1 MEKILEQIKQE
12 AILNNVPIIQDDGLK
27 ILISFINEIKA
38 EKILEIGTAVG
49 YSALCFST
57 IPSVKR
63 IDTFER
69 NDAMYKKALE
79 NIKKCQK
86 EDTINSWFGDALE
99 IDLKMLSSDY
109 DLLFIDAAKA
119 QSQKFFER
127 FLPFVKPNGLIIVDN
142 MLFHG
147 IKKTDPG
154 ISRNVR
160 QLVTKIERFTNW
172 IKNNEMFDVTFYD
185 GGDGLAVIKR
195 KC

>member
-1 MEKILEQIKQE
+1 MNKLLEQIKQE
-12 AILNNVPIIQDDGLK
+12 AIRNNVPIIQDDGLNIILDFIEKYQVNK
-27 ILISFINEIKA
+27 II
-38 EKILEIGTAVG
+38 EIGTAVG
-49 YSALCFST
+49 YSALCFSEKKT
-57 IPSVKR
+57 ITR

-69 NDAMYKKALE
+69 NEEMFKKAQD
-79 NIKKCQK
+79 NIMLCGKQ
-86 EDTINSWFGDALE
+86 DIIFQHYGDALE
-99 IDLKMLSSDY
+99 CDISNLSDNY

-127 FLPFVKPNGLIIVDN
+127 FLPFVKQNGLIIVDN

-172 IKNNEMFDVTFYD
+172 LK
-185 GGDGLAVIKR
+185 A
-195 KC
+195 

>member
-1 MEKILEQIKQE
+1 
-12 AILNNVPIIQDDGLK
+12 
-27 ILISFINEIKA
+27 
-38 EKILEIGTAVG
+38 
-49 YSALCFST
+49 
-57 IPSVKR
+57 
-63 IDTFER
+63 
-69 NDAMYKKALE
+69 MYNQAKE
-79 NIKKCQK
+79 NIKAANK
-86 EDTINSWFGDALE
+86 ENVIIQHFGDALE
-99 IDLKMLSSDY
+99 CDISDLSNDY

-127 FLPFVKPNGLIIVDN
+127 FLPFVKQDGVIIVDN

-172 IKNNEMFDVTFYD
+172 IKQHELFDVTFYD
-185 GGDGLAVIKR
+185 GGDGLAVITR

>member
-1 MEKILEQIKQE
+1 MEKILEQIKQD

-27 ILISFINEIKA
+27 MLISFINEIKA

-86 EDTINSWFGDALE
+86 EDIVNSWFGDALE

-127 FLPFVKPNGLIIVDN
+127 FLPFVKQNGLIVVDN

>member
-1 MEKILEQIKQE
+1 MEKILEQIKQD

-27 ILISFINEIKA
+27 MLISFINEIKA

-69 NDAMYKKALE
+69 NDVMYKKALE

-86 EDTINSWFGDALE
+86 EDTVYSWFGDALE

>member
-86 EDTINSWFGDALE
+86 EDTVNSWFGDALE

>member
-1 MEKILEQIKQE
+1 MNKLLEQIKLD
-12 AILNNVPIIQDDGLK
+12 ALKNNVPIIQDDGLA
-27 ILISFINEIKA
+27 ILMDYINKYNVNKMI
-38 EKILEIGTAVG
+38 EIGTAVG
-49 YSALCFST
+49 YSALCFSEALS
-57 IPSVKR
+57 IER

-69 NDAMYKKALE
+69 NEDMFRKAQH
-79 NIKKCQK
+79 NIELAGKQ
-86 EDTINSWFGDALE
+86 DVIIQHFGDALE
-99 IDLKMLSSDY
+99 CDISNLLDQY

-127 FLPFVKPNGLIIVDN
+127 FLPFVKQDGLIIVDN

-172 IKNNEMFDVTFYD
+172 LKSNDQFDVTFYD
-185 GGDGLAVIKR
+185 GGDGLAIIKR
-195 KC
+195 K

>member
-1 MEKILEQIKQE
+1 MEKILEQIKQD

-27 ILISFINEIKA
+27 MLISFINEIKA

-86 EDTINSWFGDALE
+86 EDTVNSWFGDALE

-172 IKNNEMFDVTFYD
+172 IRNNEMFDVTFYD

>member
-1 MEKILEQIKQE
+1 MNKLLEKIKQE
-12 AILNNVPIIQDDGLK
+12 ALLNNVPIIQDDGLK
-27 ILISFINEIKA
+27 IMMEFIKKYQVKKMI
-38 EKILEIGTAVG
+38 EIGTAIG
-49 YSALCFST
+49 YSSLCFSEFET
-57 IPSVKR
+57 IER

-69 NDAMYKKALE
+69 NELMYNQAKE
-79 NIKKCQK
+79 NIKAANK
-86 EDTINSWFGDALE
+86 ENVIVQHFGDALE
-99 IDLKMLSSDY
+99 CDISDLSNDY

-127 FLPFVKPNGLIIVDN
+127 FLPFVKQDGVIIVDN

-172 IKNNEMFDVTFYD
+172 IKQHELFDVTFYD
-185 GGDGLAVIKR
+185 GGDGLAVITR

>member
-1 MEKILEQIKQE
+1 MNKLLEQIKQK
-12 AILNNVPIIQDDGLK
+12 ALLNNVPIIQDDGLK
-27 ILISFINEIKA
+27 IIMKYIKMYQV
-38 EKILEIGTAVG
+38 KKMIEIGTAVG
-49 YSALCFST
+49 YSALCFSEVNT
-57 IPSVKR
+57 IER

-69 NDAMYKKALE
+69 NEVMFEQAKE
-79 NIKKCQK
+79 NIKAANK
-86 EDTINSWFGDALE
+86 ENIIVQHFGDALE
-99 IDLKMLSSDY
+99 CDLSNLSNNY

-127 FLPFVKPNGLIIVDN
+127 FLPFVKQNGVIIVDN

-172 IKNNEMFDVTFYD
+172 IKANEQFDVTFYD
-185 GGDGLAVIKR
+185 GGDGLAVITR

>member
-1 MEKILEQIKQE
+1 MEKILEQIKQD

-154 ISRNVR
+154 ISRSVR

>member
-1 MEKILEQIKQE
+1 MNKLLEKIKQE
-12 AILNNVPIIQDDGLK
+12 ALINNVPIIQDDGLK
-27 ILISFINEIKA
+27 IMMEFIKKYQVKKMI
-38 EKILEIGTAVG
+38 EIGTAIG
-49 YSALCFST
+49 YSSLCFSEFET
-57 IPSVKR
+57 IER

-69 NDAMYKKALE
+69 NELMYNQAKE
-79 NIKKCQK
+79 NIKASNK
-86 EDTINSWFGDALE
+86 ENVIIQHFGDALE
-99 IDLKMLSSDY
+99 CDISNLSNDY

-127 FLPFVKPNGLIIVDN
+127 FLPFVKQDGVIIVDN

-172 IKNNEMFDVTFYD
+172 IKQHELFDVTFYD
-185 GGDGLAVIKR
+185 GGDGLAVITR

>member
-1 MEKILEQIKQE
+1 MEKILEQIKQD

-27 ILISFINEIKA
+27 MLVGFINEIKA

-86 EDTINSWFGDALE
+86 EDTVNSWFGDALE

>member
-1 MEKILEQIKQE
+1 MNKLLEQIKQK
-12 AILNNVPIIQDDGLK
+12 ALLNNVPIIQDDGLK
-27 ILISFINEIKA
+27 IIMKYIK
-38 EKILEIGTAVG
+38 KYQVKKMIEIGTAVG
-49 YSALCFST
+49 YSALCFSEVST
-57 IPSVKR
+57 IER

-69 NDAMYKKALE
+69 NEVMFEQAKENVKTANKE
-79 NIKKCQK
+79 NIIVQH
-86 EDTINSWFGDALE
+86 FGDALE
-99 IDLKMLSSDY
+99 CDLSNLSNNY

-127 FLPFVKPNGLIIVDN
+127 FLPFVKQNGVIIVDN

-172 IKNNEMFDVTFYD
+172 IKANEQFDVTFYD
-185 GGDGLAVIKR
+185 GGDGLAVITR

>member
-27 ILISFINEIKA
+27 MLISFINEIKA

-69 NDAMYKKALE
+69 NDEMYKKALE

-86 EDTINSWFGDALE
+86 EDTVNSWFGDALE

-127 FLPFVKPNGLIIVDN
+127 FLPFVKPNGLIVVDN

>member
-1 MEKILEQIKQE
+1 M
-12 AILNNVPIIQDDGLK
+12 
-27 ILISFINEIKA
+27 F
-38 EKILEIGTAVG
+38 
-49 YSALCFST
+49 
-57 IPSVKR
+57 
-63 IDTFER
+63 
-69 NDAMYKKALE
+69 KKAQD
-79 NIKKCQK
+79 NIMLCGKQ
-86 EDTINSWFGDALE
+86 DIIVQHYGDALE
-99 IDLKMLSSDY
+99 CDISNLSDNY

-127 FLPFVKPNGLIIVDN
+127 FLPFVKQNGLIIVDN

>member
-1 MEKILEQIKQE
+1 MNKSLEQIKQK
-12 AILNNVPIIQDDGLK
+12 ALLNNVPIIQDDGLK
-27 ILISFINEIKA
+27 IIMKYIK
-38 EKILEIGTAVG
+38 KYQVKKMIEIGTAVG
-49 YSALCFST
+49 YSALCFSEVST
-57 IPSVKR
+57 IER

-69 NDAMYKKALE
+69 NEVMFEQAKE
-79 NIKKCQK
+79 NIKAANK
-86 EDTINSWFGDALE
+86 ENIIVQHFGDALE
-99 IDLKMLSSDY
+99 CDLSNLSNNY

-127 FLPFVKPNGLIIVDN
+127 FLPFVKQNGVIIVDN

-172 IKNNEMFDVTFYD
+172 IKANEQFDVTFYD
-185 GGDGLAVIKR
+185 GGDGLAVITR

>member
-1 MEKILEQIKQE
+1 MEKILEQIKQD

-27 ILISFINEIKA
+27 MLISFINEIKA

-99 IDLKMLSSDY
+99 IDLKMLSCDY

>member
-1 MEKILEQIKQE
+1 MEKILEQIKQD

-27 ILISFINEIKA
+27 MLISFINEIKA

-86 EDTINSWFGDALE
+86 EDTVNSWFGDALE

>member
-1 MEKILEQIKQE
+1 MNKLLEQIKQK
-12 AILNNVPIIQDDGLK
+12 ALLNNVPIIQDDGLK
-27 ILISFINEIKA
+27 IIMKYINKYQVKKMI
-38 EKILEIGTAVG
+38 EIGTAVG
-49 YSALCFST
+49 YSALCFSEVNT
-57 IPSVKR
+57 IER

-69 NDAMYKKALE
+69 NEVMFEQAKE
-79 NIKKCQK
+79 NIKAANK
-86 EDTINSWFGDALE
+86 ENIIVQHFGDALE
-99 IDLKMLSSDY
+99 CDLSNLSNNY

-127 FLPFVKPNGLIIVDN
+127 FLPFVKQNGVIIVDN

-172 IKNNEMFDVTFYD
+172 IKANEQFDVTFYD
-185 GGDGLAVIKR
+185 GGDGLAVITR

>member
-12 AILNNVPIIQDDGLK
+12 AILNNVPIILDDGLK
-27 ILISFINEIKA
+27 MLISFINEIKA

-127 FLPFVKPNGLIIVDN
+127 FLPFVKSNGLIIVDN